1 MSAQDIPMVVVFGR
15 PGAGK
20 TVVADSAVE
29 TVLQKQRM
37 SRSVDSTLR
46 PIGLDLDVC
55 VPQWMRD
62 NFAKGLYPT
71 LEERIA
77 FAEAASDHV
86 EDSLEKTTAV
96 LPEGHVLGAI
106 VSFSF
111 VNADLRDTFRKRFPK
126 AKWFLVDTSEDEAA
140 ERIRRR
146 EGHFYKGK
154 VEPVT
159 KDEVESRPKSDNEEW
174 NFAPV
179 SFQHTVLNGI
189 EPIEHNAGIVAD
201 GLMEIVIQTQ

>member
-1 MSAQDIPMVVVFGR
+1 M
-15 PGAGK
+15 
-20 TVVADSAVE
+20 ADSVVE
-29 TVLQKQRM
+29 TVLQKHRM
-37 SRSVDSTLR
+37 SIAGSTLR
-46 PIGLDLDVC
+46 PVGLDLDVC

-77 FAEAASDHV
+77 FTESACDYV
-86 EDSLEKTTAV
+86 EESLEQETAI
-96 LPEGHVLGAI
+96 LPEGHRLGAI

-111 VNADLRDTFRKRFPK
+111 VNTDIRDTFRKRFPR
-126 AKWFLVDTSEDEAA
+126 AGWFLVDTSEDEAA

-154 VEPVT
+154 VESAA
-159 KDEVESRPKSDNEEW
+159 EEELESRPKSDNDEW

-179 SFQHTVLNGI
+179 TFPHTALDGTK
-189 EPIEHNAGIVAD
+189 PIEHNAERVAD
-201 GLMEIVIQTQ
+201 GLIEVAKQTQ